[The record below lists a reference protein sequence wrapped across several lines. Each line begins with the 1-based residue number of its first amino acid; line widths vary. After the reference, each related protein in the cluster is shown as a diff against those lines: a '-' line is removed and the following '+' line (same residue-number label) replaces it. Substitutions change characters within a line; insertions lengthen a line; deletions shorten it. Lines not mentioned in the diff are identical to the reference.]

1 MRGLAHMMLQ
11 EFLGLSAAG
20 ADLLNQ
26 LLTYDPEKRI
36 SARAAL
42 RHPWFTEAP
51 FPRDCAHMPTFPD
64 VLDGSGHAR

>member
-1 MRGLAHMMLQ
+1 MSTMLQQ

-36 SARAAL
+36 SAKAAL
-42 RHPWFTEAP
+42 RHPWFSEAP
-51 FPRDCAHMPTFPD
+51 FSRDPSQMPTFPD
-64 VLDGSGHAR
+64 TLDGSIR